1 MDTYNN
7 KKIGRFLF
15 FKKTSNLSGKVTQK
29 LSEPEPLSQESS
41 KIDRVEI
48 TSEHWNELLSV
59 LKSARDGDFSVRLSE
74 NNGWGEIAEVF
85 NGLLSLNQNLTN
97 GIVRVSND
105 IGEEGKLTEKMG
117 MRSVKGD
124 WATSVTAINTLVET
138 LGQPILET
146 EQALAALA
154 AGDLSRKVPTKIKGR
169 SLKGDL
175 LTLSTT
181 TNQLIDNIACYSSE
195 KNRVAKLLSQEGN
208 LSTKAVLT
216 GATGI
221 WKDLTEN
228 INQMIEKLK
237 EEVQTITKMT
247 LAIAQGDLSQ
257 KVENKTVGEFKQL
270 SYNVNLMTTNLTD
283 SVRKIASIAQALAH
297 ASEELTKVSQQLNKN
312 AEHTS
317 EQANSAS
324 ISADEVNLNAQV
336 VATGVEE
343 MSASIKEISKS
354 ATDAAM
360 VATNAVKMTQSTNQT
375 IAKLGQSSIEIGNVV
390 KVITSIA
397 QQTNLLALNATIEA
411 ARAGEAGKGF
421 AVVANEV
428 KELAKQTAKAT
439 EDISQKIETIQSD
452 TKSAVAAIAQITAI
466 INQINDFQNTIASA
480 VEQQTATTNEIAR
493 NVAGAAKGTSEIA
506 NNINNVAE
514 AAQSTTDVASQTLK
528 FADELALLAAELQT
542 LVSQFKY

>member
-1 MDTYNN
+1 M
-7 KKIGRFLF
+7 F

>member
-297 ASEELTKVSQQLNKN
+297 ASEDLTKVSQQLNKN

-317 EQANSAS
+317 GQANSAS

-528 FADELALLAAELQT
+528 FADQLALLAAELQT